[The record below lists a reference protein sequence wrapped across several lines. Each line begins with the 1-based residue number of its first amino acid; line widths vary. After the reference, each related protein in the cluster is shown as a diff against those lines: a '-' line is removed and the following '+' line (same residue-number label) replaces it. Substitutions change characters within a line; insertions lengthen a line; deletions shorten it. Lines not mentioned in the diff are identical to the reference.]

1 MSALEKAAQE
11 SKRVHVLREKKKTQ
25 IESTAMAHLVE
36 TCIVSLHIFLPYSIH
51 DLCLSLSLNS
61 VRKINIHRIFQYTEN
76 LPEGYLLVCHIG
88 ECKSLASILNITDLG

>member
-11 SKRVHVLREKKKTQ
+11 SKRVHVLREKTQ

-76 LPEGYLLVCHIG
+76 LPEGVFIG
-88 ECKSLASILNITDLG
+88 LPYWRMQELGFHPQYYRPGMK